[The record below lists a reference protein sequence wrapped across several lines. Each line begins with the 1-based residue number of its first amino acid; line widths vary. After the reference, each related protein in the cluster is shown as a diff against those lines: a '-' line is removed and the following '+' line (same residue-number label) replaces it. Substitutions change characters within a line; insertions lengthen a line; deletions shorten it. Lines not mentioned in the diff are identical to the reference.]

1 MAAQVGQP
9 VSQPPEVKE
18 LSIPASSFRKTITH
32 SSSAEWKHSSEARN
46 VNSKYLE
53 TPESPYGSPPR
64 AVTPTHGAAAGS
76 ESPRDVLHAWSD
88 RNGPLGP
95 GLPKQAVMLLPPRPN
110 FKRAAC
116 KTGSMAACMPP
127 VLSAPP
133 KSPRKR
139 RPSAERQ
146 PMGLGGWSPLHSTP
160 EGSQCEV
167 SAVPLQACVM
177 FTEQDQ
183 MLREQAEAE
192 KEGELLLSRLAAV
205 LQAPSAAPSRRVVH
219 FEQRSAA
226 TSRPS
231 LPGAVQGRSDA
242 CSCSPPRRNTKP
254 VPQRAAAIASS
265 PWTCF
270 VDGVHALIGCKLQ
283 D

>member
-1 MAAQVGQP
+1 
-9 VSQPPEVKE
+9 
-18 LSIPASSFRKTITH
+18 
-32 SSSAEWKHSSEARN
+32 
-46 VNSKYLE
+46 
-53 TPESPYGSPPR
+53 
-64 AVTPTHGAAAGS
+64 
-76 ESPRDVLHAWSD
+76 
-88 RNGPLGP
+88 
-95 GLPKQAVMLLPPRPN
+95 
-110 FKRAAC
+110 
-116 KTGSMAACMPP
+116 
-127 VLSAPP
+127 
-133 KSPRKR
+133 
-139 RPSAERQ
+139 
-146 PMGLGGWSPLHSTP
+146 MGLGGWSPLHSTP

-167 SAVPLQACVM
+167 SAVPLQASVM

-205 LQAPSAAPSRRVVH
+205 LEAPSEAPSRRVVH

-231 LPGAVQGRSDA
+231 PGA
-242 CSCSPPRRNTKP
+242 TKP
-254 VPQRAAAIASS
+254 VPQGAAAIASS

>member
-1 MAAQVGQP
+1 
-9 VSQPPEVKE
+9 
-18 LSIPASSFRKTITH
+18 
-32 SSSAEWKHSSEARN
+32 
-46 VNSKYLE
+46 
-53 TPESPYGSPPR
+53 
-64 AVTPTHGAAAGS
+64 
-76 ESPRDVLHAWSD
+76 
-88 RNGPLGP
+88 
-95 GLPKQAVMLLPPRPN
+95 
-110 FKRAAC
+110 
-116 KTGSMAACMPP
+116 
-127 VLSAPP
+127 
-133 KSPRKR
+133 
-139 RPSAERQ
+139 
-146 PMGLGGWSPLHSTP
+146 MGLGGWSPLHSTP

-167 SAVPLQACVM
+167 SAVPLQASVM

-205 LQAPSAAPSRRVVH
+205 LEAPSEAPSRRVVH

-231 LPGAVQGRSDA
+231 LPGAGVQLVRRRHFQRTTN

-254 VPQRAAAIASS
+254 VPQGAAAIASS

-270 VDGVHALIGCKLQ
+270 VEGVHALIGCKLQ

>member
-1 MAAQVGQP
+1 
-9 VSQPPEVKE
+9 
-18 LSIPASSFRKTITH
+18 
-32 SSSAEWKHSSEARN
+32 
-46 VNSKYLE
+46 
-53 TPESPYGSPPR
+53 
-64 AVTPTHGAAAGS
+64 
-76 ESPRDVLHAWSD
+76 
-88 RNGPLGP
+88 
-95 GLPKQAVMLLPPRPN
+95 
-110 FKRAAC
+110 
-116 KTGSMAACMPP
+116 
-127 VLSAPP
+127 
-133 KSPRKR
+133 
-139 RPSAERQ
+139 
-146 PMGLGGWSPLHSTP
+146 MGLGGWSPLHSTP

-167 SAVPLQACVM
+167 SAVPLQASVM

-205 LQAPSAAPSRRVVH
+205 LEAPREAPSRRVVH

-231 LPGAVQGRSDA
+231 LPGAVGRSDA

-254 VPQRAAAIASS
+254 VPQGAAAIASS

>member
-1 MAAQVGQP
+1 
-9 VSQPPEVKE
+9 
-18 LSIPASSFRKTITH
+18 
-32 SSSAEWKHSSEARN
+32 
-46 VNSKYLE
+46 
-53 TPESPYGSPPR
+53 
-64 AVTPTHGAAAGS
+64 
-76 ESPRDVLHAWSD
+76 
-88 RNGPLGP
+88 
-95 GLPKQAVMLLPPRPN
+95 
-110 FKRAAC
+110 
-116 KTGSMAACMPP
+116 
-127 VLSAPP
+127 
-133 KSPRKR
+133 
-139 RPSAERQ
+139 
-146 PMGLGGWSPLHSTP
+146 MGLGGWSHLHSTP

-205 LQAPSAAPSRRVVH
+205 LEAPSAAPSRRVVH

-242 CSCSPPRRNTKP
+242 CSCSPPRRKTKP
-254 VPQRAAAIASS
+254 VPQGAAAIASS

-270 VDGVHALIGCKLQ
+270 VDGLHALIGCKLQ

>member
-1 MAAQVGQP
+1 
-9 VSQPPEVKE
+9 
-18 LSIPASSFRKTITH
+18 
-32 SSSAEWKHSSEARN
+32 
-46 VNSKYLE
+46 
-53 TPESPYGSPPR
+53 
-64 AVTPTHGAAAGS
+64 
-76 ESPRDVLHAWSD
+76 
-88 RNGPLGP
+88 
-95 GLPKQAVMLLPPRPN
+95 
-110 FKRAAC
+110 
-116 KTGSMAACMPP
+116 
-127 VLSAPP
+127 
-133 KSPRKR
+133 
-139 RPSAERQ
+139 
-146 PMGLGGWSPLHSTP
+146 MGLGGWSHLHSTP

-167 SAVPLQACVM
+167 SAVPLQASVM

-183 MLREQAEAE
+183 MMREQAEAE

-205 LQAPSAAPSRRVVH
+205 LEAPREAPSRRVVH

-231 LPGAVQGRSDA
+231 LPGAVGRSDA

-254 VPQRAAAIASS
+254 VPQGAAAIASS

>member
-1 MAAQVGQP
+1 
-9 VSQPPEVKE
+9 
-18 LSIPASSFRKTITH
+18 
-32 SSSAEWKHSSEARN
+32 
-46 VNSKYLE
+46 
-53 TPESPYGSPPR
+53 
-64 AVTPTHGAAAGS
+64 
-76 ESPRDVLHAWSD
+76 
-88 RNGPLGP
+88 
-95 GLPKQAVMLLPPRPN
+95 
-110 FKRAAC
+110 
-116 KTGSMAACMPP
+116 
-127 VLSAPP
+127 
-133 KSPRKR
+133 
-139 RPSAERQ
+139 
-146 PMGLGGWSPLHSTP
+146 MGLGGWSPLHSTP

-167 SAVPLQACVM
+167 SAVPLQASVM

-205 LQAPSAAPSRRVVH
+205 LEAPSEAPSRRVVH

-231 LPGAVQGRSDA
+231 LPGAV
-242 CSCSPPRRNTKP
+242 PRRNTKP